1 MGVRVA
7 SEEDLDGVA
16 ETLTLAFESDPLWS
30 WAFPRREDLG
40 VWWRFFVASALRYPW
55 ILIAD
60 DYAAAAIWIPPGGVE
75 LNEKDE
81 AAIEPL
87 LRGLIGERA
96 VEVMELLNRF
106 ERAHPQGEP
115 HYYLSLLGTHPDHR
129 GKGLGMSLLAE
140 GLARIDAEGAAA
152 YLESSNA
159 ANDHRYE
166 RHGFVR
172 VGQFTRPD
180 ERVSVSTMWRAGLK
194 PIRE

>member
-1 MGVRVA
+1 
-7 SEEDLDGVA
+7 
-16 ETLTLAFESDPLWS
+16 
-30 WAFPRREDLG
+30 
-40 VWWRFFVASALRYPW
+40 
-55 ILIAD
+55 
-60 DYAAAAIWIPPGGVE
+60 
-75 LNEKDE
+75 
-81 AAIEPL
+81 
-87 LRGLIGERA
+87 
-96 VEVMELLNRF
+96 
-106 ERAHPQGEP
+106 
-115 HYYLSLLGTHPDHR
+115 
-129 GKGLGMSLLAE
+129 MSLLAE